1 MPITVE
7 DESRT
12 GAIIEALAAIGSRD
26 VLPAFYDRSLK
37 TKFSR
42 DNESEDMIDIIKESI
57 VYDVGYATGAF
68 GYIGNVLAN
77 KESPDFASHYA
88 ASEGAALNKLK
99 NFNASYA
106 GIED

>member
-1 MPITVE
+1 MVMPVTVE

-42 DNESEDMIDIIKESI
+42 DNESENMIDIIKESI
-57 VYDVGYATGAF
+57 VYDVGYATGN
-68 GYIGNVLAN
+68 YIGNDLAN

-88 ASEGAALNKLK
+88 ASEGATLNKLK
-99 NFNASYA
+99 NFNAAYA